1 MDNNLQNQT
10 VSEHMAQASLAMR
23 ILQGLGL
30 TVLNISG
37 IGERP
42 LIQIHPGQGCQQ
54 LKSGYVKHTLRD
66 GRRVTE
72 RVSFVSGCQV
82 RWEDRA

>member
-1 MDNNLQNQT
+1 MSKNLQNQT
-10 VSEHMAQASLAMR
+10 VIEQMAKANMAMR
-23 ILQGLGL
+23 TLQGLGL

-42 LIQIHPGQGCQQ
+42 LIQIHPGRGCQQ
-54 LKSGYVKHTLRD
+54 LQSGYTKHIVRD

-72 RVSFVSGCQV
+72 RVSFVADCQV
-82 RWEDRA
+82 RWEERA